1 MSEELT
7 EELNEEMKK
16 RKKVADYVVEIRN
29 TKDDEPE
36 DLQEQL
42 EREKRKNEDLSL
54 IVEVEATKQFMT
66 EKENLLKNIPEGRRE
81 KISEFIG
88 EDPEK
93 IEQVKASLILQ
104 GQNFGEDE
112 DEENEPTIAGR
123 ATLPDYMLPQNQGR
137 QIRSSSYSNPVIQQ
151 YSDLY
156 RLIRDPKTSE
166 RKRQEAEAI
175 LDEAFD
181 EIGKGLRSRPRN
193 DPYRLPS
200 GTVSHCLKCGHVVEA
215 DLTKVSC
222 PYCGYNFSK
231 DKFPRNPKFEPR

>member
-137 QIRSSSYSNPVIQQ
+137 QIRSSSYENPVIQK

-156 RLIRDPKTSE
+156 QILRSPTSSE
-166 RKRQEAEAI
+166 QEKQEVEQI
-175 LDEAFD
+175 LDETFA
-181 EIGKGLRSRPRN
+181 EIRRGLKSRSRN
-193 DPYRLPS
+193 NPYSLPS
-200 GTVSHCLKCGHVVEA
+200 GIVNHCYRCGMVSEV
-215 DLTKVSC
+215 DLSKNPC
-222 PYCGYNFSK
+222 PHCGYDFSK
-231 DKFPRNPKFEPR
+231 MPMPRNPKFEPR